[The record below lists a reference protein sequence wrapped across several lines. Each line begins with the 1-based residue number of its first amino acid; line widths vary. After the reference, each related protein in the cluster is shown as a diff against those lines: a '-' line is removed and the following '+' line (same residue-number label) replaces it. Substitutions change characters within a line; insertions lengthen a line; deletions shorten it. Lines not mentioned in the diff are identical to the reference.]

1 VSRENVE
8 IVRAVFERRS
18 EGDFKSHVDLLDEHV
33 VFVLR
38 PEFPDAGA
46 YLGLDALADY
56 TRGFLEPWAHLT
68 MEAEELIDAGET
80 VVVSLVQRAAGD
92 ASGAET
98 ELRYFQLWTFRGGK
112 VIRLE
117 NIRGRDEAFE
127 AAGLREPDSHL

>member
-1 VSRENVE
+1 VIGVSRENVE
-8 IVRAVFERRS
+8 IVRAIFARRR
-18 EGDFKSHVDLLDEHV
+18 EGDFKSHMEVLDPHL

-46 YLGLDALADY
+46 YFGTDAVADY
-56 TRGFLEPWAHLT
+56 TRGFLEPWTHLT
-68 MEAEELIDAGET
+68 MEAEEIVDAGDT
-80 VVVSLVQRAAGD
+80 VIVRLVQRAAGD

-117 NIRGRDEAFE
+117 NIRDRAEAFE
-127 AAGLREPDSHL
+127 AAGLGG